1 MRYKVVVSKNIM
13 EFQKLCSDLI
23 EAGYDPVG
31 TFTTSNK
38 EYLQAFVNYTQ
49 HPQVQ
54 FGRHSFEPK
63 PEPQVQLGRPNA
75 LVDYSEPKEGSIEVP
90 KTEEEFLK
98 GFNKAAEADRE
109 RERKL
114 NEEPPKRV
122 GRPPKSTSL
131 S

>member
-1 MRYKVVVSKNIM
+1 MRYKVVVSKNIT

-38 EYLQAFVNYTQ
+38 EYLQAFVKTITK
-49 HPQVQ
+49 PVQ
-54 FGRHSFEPK
+54 QYNAYISGLEAGEFNGVIETNPDK
-63 PEPQVQLGRPNA
+63 PQVQLGRPNA
-75 LVDYSEPKEGSIEVP
+75 IVDYSEPK
-90 KTEEEFLK
+90 
-98 GFNKAAEADRE
+98 
-109 RERKL
+109 
-114 NEEPPKRV
+114 EEPPKRV

>member
-38 EYLQAFVNYTQ
+38 EYLQAFVNYIHQ
-49 HPQVQ
+49 ESVKV
-54 FGRHSFEPK
+54 EPK
-63 PEPQVQLGRPNA
+63 PEPKAEAIV
-75 LVDYSEPKEGSIEVP
+75 VP

-98 GFNKAAEADRE
+98 GFNKAMEAE
-109 RERKL
+109 KVNL
-114 NEEPPKRV
+114 NEEAPKRI
-122 GRPPKSTSL
+122 GRPPKSTL
-131 S
+131 SS